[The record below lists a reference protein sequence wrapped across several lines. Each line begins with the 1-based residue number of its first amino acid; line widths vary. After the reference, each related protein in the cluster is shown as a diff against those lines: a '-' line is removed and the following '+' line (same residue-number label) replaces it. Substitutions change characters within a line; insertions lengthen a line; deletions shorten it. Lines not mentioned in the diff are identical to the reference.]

1 MKKKELV
8 IADSWCHKVLN
19 AEMALLGITFTVD
32 VLALEPGEESQVAIN
47 IMLTPGN
54 GLAFAVSADSNW
66 QYFKNADELIKAI
79 NDVEIVNRVY
89 FGLFKL
95 WQCLEPKHTNAMV
108 MRHELYIG
116 ELFDVENDKA
126 SDAYYKRLVYATNHM
141 YKYVKRILLRETP
154 DWSVT
159 STPIVHLRKPFRPL
173 TNFDE

>member
-8 IADSWCHKVLN
+8 ISDSWCHQVLE
-19 AEMALLGITFTVD
+19 AQMALLGITFSVD
-32 VLALEPGEESQVAIN
+32 VLALEPREESDVAIN
-47 IMLTPGN
+47 IMPVLGN
-54 GLAFAVSADSNW
+54 GLAIAVNTNGTW
-66 QYFKNADELIKAI
+66 QYFKNADEFIKAVSDI
-79 NDVEIVNRVY
+79 DIITSVY

-95 WQCLEPKHTNAMV
+95 WHCLEPKHTNAMV
-108 MRHELYIG
+108 MRHELYIE

-141 YKYVKRILLRETP
+141 YKYVKRISLRETP

-159 STPIVHLRKPFRPL
+159 STPIVYRSKPFRPL